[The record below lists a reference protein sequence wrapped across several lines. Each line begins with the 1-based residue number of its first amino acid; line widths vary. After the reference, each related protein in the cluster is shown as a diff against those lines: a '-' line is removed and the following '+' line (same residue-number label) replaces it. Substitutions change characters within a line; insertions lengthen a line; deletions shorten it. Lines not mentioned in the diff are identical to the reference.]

1 LATYLAT
8 EKLRTIESNINNS
21 VYTKAPLTITK
32 RTQYRTDSIHA
43 VGDITFKTSIFKR

>member
-8 EKLRTIESNINNS
+8 EKLRTIKRNINT

-32 RTQYRTDSIHA
+32 EHSIERTLSTP
-43 VGDITFKTSIFKR
+43 